1 MGALGVGDVLR
12 GLWVPALM
20 LVLTS
25 AAVLLVIRLARR
37 HADMV
42 KERERLLAHGHRVPA
57 DVV

>member
-1 MGALGVGDVLR
+1 MGDVLR